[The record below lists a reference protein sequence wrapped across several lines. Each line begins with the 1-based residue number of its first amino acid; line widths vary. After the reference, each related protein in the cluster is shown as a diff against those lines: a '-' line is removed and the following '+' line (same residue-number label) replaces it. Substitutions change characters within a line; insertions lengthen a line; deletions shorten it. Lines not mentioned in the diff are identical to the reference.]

1 MPYIKGDFD
10 VFNGVMAIHI
20 SLVVPRQKLARKE
33 VEKKKRRRRRRIEN
47 ILETPFL
54 FIFFLFFFFLFHL
67 RVL

>member
-33 VEKKKRRRRRRIEN
+33 VEKKNVAVVVALK
-47 ILETPFL
+47 
-54 FIFFLFFFFLFHL
+54 IFWKPRSYFFFFFFLFHL

>member
-33 VEKKKRRRRRRIEN
+33 VEKK
-47 ILETPFL
+47 TSPSSS
-54 FIFFLFFFFLFHL
+54 H
-67 RVL
+67 